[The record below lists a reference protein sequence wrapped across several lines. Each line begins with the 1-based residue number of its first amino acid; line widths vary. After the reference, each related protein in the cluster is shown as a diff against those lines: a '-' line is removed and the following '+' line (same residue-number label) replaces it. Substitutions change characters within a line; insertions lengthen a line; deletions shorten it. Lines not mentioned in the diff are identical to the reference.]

1 MQTKQDKG
9 FVIVYANVH
18 RFHYLNLFISPC
30 MCACVHA
37 RVCVMCATKSGEV
50 SALAERTAQTMA
62 EYENEA
68 YSPAVLLNMNGFPDR
83 SGKRNKRQIAG
94 GDRFY
99 VELLKYATHKNANN

>member
-18 RFHYLNLFISPC
+18 RFHYLNLFISHC
-30 MCACVHA
+30 MCA
-37 RVCVMCATKSGEV
+37 CVMCATKSGEV

-83 SGKRNKRQIAG
+83 SGERNKRQIAG